1 MKPFPFRFRVAA
13 AVAAAAA
20 ASAAAAAAGPEAGAA
35 AGAPVSSVRVEV
47 RGPVPVDESFVLSFA
62 SARPGGRV
70 LGRDLAADV
79 KALLGSE
86 RFSYVSA
93 DASEEDGALAVAY
106 VVQGRLRLAG
116 DPAFV
121 GLSWFSRDRVAKE
134 AGLKAGDFADE
145 TVAGAAAGRVRE
157 LYRKN
162 RFFDASVEARLVPD
176 PANPGAAWL
185 AFDVEEGPRYKV
197 EFLEFP
203 GAVSISPDSL
213 GQFAGQHSWFNPQN
227 WVTTPRLTDAD
238 LDVVASDARRQYY
251 DAGFLDAT
259 VSPPRKTVD
268 GTRMR
273 VAFDVEEGVRYRVGS
288 IRIEGASLFPESA
301 LRAALPLRE
310 GDVAGAAALD
320 KARTAL
326 RDWYA
331 SRGYTG
337 TRVALSTSLGAEPAS
352 MDVSLSVR
360 ESGLTRVRSVLVRGN
375 TATKDKVVRREIGL
389 NPGDPFDRVQADLSR
404 RRLQNL
410 GYFSDVSFNEVPA
423 EDGWAD
429 AVYDVVEQPTGQ
441 FTFGAAFSSVDHLVG
456 MLGLYQ
462 SNFDLFNWRNFRGG
476 GQRARLDVSA
486 GSSSTDVDVSLVEP
500 WFLDRRLSLDTD
512 LHLHNRSHNEYDE
525 KRAGGSVGLEKFF
538 PWVGTV
544 GVYYTLEKVWLDDV
558 ADRDYVLLDPAG
570 APYRFT
576 DEDDSYLLGS
586 VKLGWTFD
594 TRDNRFVPRSGTRAV
609 ASLALSSA
617 AFGSDYDLYEASFRF
632 FHYVPLPWGLTFAL
646 LGRAATVDG
655 IGGDDVPIGS
665 RYFLGGGRQ
674 VRGFRNRNLG
684 PKALYADGG
693 GDTGDFSPIGGR
705 TMVWGSAEL
714 SFPVF
719 EKLRFAAFAD
729 AGNVWNDSWD
739 ADFGSIGTSA
749 GCGLRLDIPGFPI
762 RLDYAHVLDKPDD
775 YAATR
780 SFVFWIGVDN

>member
-1 MKPFPFRFRVAA
+1 MKSFSLRFLLR
-13 AVAAAAA
+13 AAAAA
-20 ASAAAAAAGPEAGAA
+20 VPAAAAAAAGTDAA
-35 AGAPVSSVRVEV
+35 PGAPVSAVRVEV
-47 RGPVPVDESFVLSFA
+47 RGSVPVDESFVLSFA
-62 SARPGGRV
+62 SARPGERV
-70 LGRDLAADV
+70 LGRDLSADV
-79 KALLGSE
+79 KALLASG

-93 DASEEDGALAVAY
+93 EVSEADGAVAVTYA
-106 VVQGRLRLAG
+106 VEGRLRLAG

-121 GLSWFSRDRVAKE
+121 GLSWFSRDRASK
-134 AGLKAGDFADE
+134 AADLKAGDFVDE
-145 TVAGAAAGRVRE
+145 TVAGAAAGRVAA
-157 LYRKN
+157 LYRQH

-197 EFLEFP
+197 RFLEFP

-238 LDVVASDARRQYY
+238 LDVVAADARRQYY

-268 GTRMR
+268 GTTMR
-273 VAFDVEEGVRYRVGS
+273 VAFDVEEGVRYRVGA
-288 IRIEGASLFPESA
+288 IRIEGASLFPEAA
-301 LRAALPLRE
+301 LRSALPLRE

-320 KARTAL
+320 KARTSL

-337 TRVALSTSLGAEPAS
+337 TRVALATALGAEPAT
-352 MDVSLSVR
+352 MDVTLTVR
-360 ESGLTRVRSVLVRGN
+360 ESGLTRVRNILVRGN
-375 TATKDKVVRREIGL
+375 TSTKDKVIRREIGL

-410 GYFSDVSFNEVPA
+410 GYFSDVSFNEVGA
-423 EDGWAD
+423 ESEDGWAD

-462 SNFDLFNWRNFRGG
+462 SNFDLFNLRNSRGG

-486 GSSSTDVDVSLVEP
+486 GSHSTDVDLSLVEP

-512 LHLHNRSHNEYDE
+512 LYLHNRSHREYDE
-525 KRAGGSVGLEKFF
+525 RRAGGSVGLEKFF
-538 PWVGTV
+538 PWIGTV

-558 ADRDYVLLDPAG
+558 VERDYVLLDPPG
-570 APYRFT
+570 RPYRFT
-576 DEDDSYLLGS
+576 DEDDGYLLGS
-586 VKLGWTFD
+586 AKLGWTFD
-594 TRDNRFVPRSGTRAV
+594 TRDNRFVPHSGTRAV
-609 ASLALSSA
+609 ATLSLSNA
-617 AFGSDYDLYEASFRF
+617 AFGSDYDLYEASLRF
-632 FHYVPLPWGLTFAL
+632 FHYVPLPYGLTFAL
-646 LGRAATVDG
+646 LGRASTVDG

-684 PKALYADGG
+684 PKALFADGG
-693 GDTGDFSPIGGR
+693 AETGDFSPIGGR
-705 TMVWGSAEL
+705 TMLWGSAEL

-729 AGNVWNDSWD
+729 AGNVWRDSWD
-739 ADFGSIGTSA
+739 ADFGSVGTSV
-749 GCGLRLDIPGFPI
+749 GGGLRLDIPGFPI
-762 RLDYAHVLDKPDD
+762 RLDYAHVIDKPDD
-775 YAATR
+775 YANTR
-780 SFVFWIGVDN
+780 SFVFWVGVDN